1 MSGRKWEGECGVQ
14 GGIEGAMGE
23 GSGPCDVGP
32 EGTPTGS
39 EQLLQLFFIPCC
51 LQGAAAAWILGCDL
65 QQV

>member
-1 MSGRKWEGECGVQ
+1 MQ